1 MKLKMS
7 IIVKNKG
14 EFMEKTDYK
23 GLAAKLFCFGIFA
36 LLILVFFKYLF
47 SYTVP
52 FLISWGI
59 AYVVYPIAEKISAKT
74 KISRKICSFLLVF
87 LILLLI
93 LLLIFLI
100 GNRILYEIQNFVTYL
115 TENSDKIA
123 QYFQNVFDF
132 FNSIGEKLPILSQ
145 LQNTGFSESIIGN
158 VNDLINN
165 VWKSLLERLGSAV
178 PDVAGAIVMA
188 LPSSFLVS
196 LITVVSCFYF
206 AVDIDIVNTGI
217 KKVIPQNVLEHL
229 RRLKNK
235 LAVGLKKYL
244 KAYCILFVM
253 TFFELIIGFA
263 ILGVDYAF
271 VLALLISFIDF
282 LPVFGAGAILAP
294 WGLILLLMK
303 NYFLG
308 IGIIVMFVIMT
319 IVRQIVE
326 PKIVGKNLG
335 VHPIIT
341 LITIYIGYEL
351 FGIFGMV
358 FLPIVALIAFSKD
371 EMEKSKK

>member
-1 MKLKMS
+1 
-7 IIVKNKG
+7 
-14 EFMEKTDYK
+14 
-23 GLAAKLFCFGIFA
+23 
-36 LLILVFFKYLF
+36 
-47 SYTVP
+47 
-52 FLISWGI
+52 
-59 AYVVYPIAEKISAKT
+59 
-74 KISRKICSFLLVF
+74 
-87 LILLLI
+87 
-93 LLLIFLI
+93 
-100 GNRILYEIQNFVTYL
+100 VTYL

-188 LPSSFLVS
+188 LPSIFLVS

-206 AVDIDIVNTGI
+206 AVDIDIVNTGV

-335 VHPIIT
+335 VHPILT